1 MDKHSLMMFDLKL
14 NINEIHIIPIHSNSF
29 HMKLLLELM
38 FKYVHATSLV
48 SHHVITRPSQGGSP
62 SSPSSPSSEFTDHP
76 VTTFLGIDPQQL
88 TPGTGGAARSY

>member
-1 MDKHSLMMFDLKL
+1 MMFDLKL